1 MIKKLLLTS
10 FFLLGIFVLIY
21 PSKKEN
27 TKIDNYCYSLEK
39 IITRNSIKTKKNVS
53 KNIRSLSN
61 DIAEFGIKRSQGL
74 LINRMIDQYKNS
86 KKSTILNLFPNN
98 LYCLSGYWI
107 ENIRPGTFESIIYE
121 KSKNKIIELKDLK
134 EEVDIFLNDFNS
146 EYKIIKEEF
155 NNLFN

>member
-1 MIKKLLLTS
+1 MIKKLLLTP

>member
-21 PSKKEN
+21 PSEKEN

-39 IITRNSIKTKKNVS
+39 IITRNSIKTKKKVS
-53 KNIRSLSN
+53 RNLRSLSN
-61 DIAEFGIKRSQGL
+61 DIAEFGIRKSQGL

-86 KKSTILNLFPNN
+86 KKSIILNLFPNK